1 MIPAVILSIL
11 VAQILF
17 GGFGLF
23 VYLRHRKN
31 TNGSTTAEA
40 RLMTH
45 VKSDETRCQQLL
57 TDING
62 TLDSHNTILQ
72 EFQDASSV
80 LARLSNL
87 DQAQSDLGRQLNA
100 QVDELGE
107 LLENYDDAMRH
118 ERLKLKDYAQQADD
132 VDELINQLAEN
143 TEEGTEPLSEIV
155 RTMLDENRQLRA
167 TVQNCQTQISELIVR
182 AIRSDRDARVDPLT
196 KLPNRRAWAERS
208 ETLAE
213 EAEFALAVMDLDNF
227 KQINDHHGHSAGD
240 AILMMVARVLRE
252 DVHCSAFRTGGDEF
266 ILVVRGAKI
275 EDAKRRIDSI
285 RRRIENAV
293 VTYQQ
298 DRLTITVTLGLACA
312 RDGEAVSTILER
324 ADSALYRA
332 KTSGKNCFAI
342 CEQNETAIEG

>member
-11 VAQILF
+11 VVQVLF

-23 VYLRHRKN
+23 VWLRHRKN
-31 TNGSTTAEA
+31 GMGSTTAEA

-45 VKSDETRCQQLL
+45 VKSDEARCQQLL

-62 TLDSHNTILQ
+62 TLDSHNSMLQ
-72 EFQDASSV
+72 EFQDARTT

-87 DQAQSDLGRQLNA
+87 DQAQSNLGRQLNA

-107 LLENYDDAMRH
+107 LLETYDDAMRH
-118 ERLKLKDYAQQADD
+118 ERLKLKDYAHQAND
-132 VDELINQLAEN
+132 VDELLNQYTEN
-143 TEEGTEPLSEIV
+143 TNDEVEPLSEIV

-167 TVQNCQTQISELIVR
+167 TVQSCQTQISELIVR
-182 AIRSDRDARVDPLT
+182 AIRSDRDARVDQLT
-196 KLPNRRAWAERS
+196 KLPNRRAWAERC

-213 EAEFALAVMDLDNF
+213 ETEYALAVLDLDDF
-227 KQINDHHGHSAGD
+227 KQINDQHGHSAGD

-252 DVHCSAFRTGGDEF
+252 DVHCTAFRTGGDEF
-266 ILVVRGAKI
+266 ILLMRGGKLD
-275 EDAKRRIDSI
+275 DAKRRIDSI

-298 DRLTITVTLGLACA
+298 ARLTTTVTLGLACA
-312 RDGEAVSTILER
+312 QDGEAVTTVLER

-332 KTSGKNCFAI
+332 KTSGKNTLAV
-342 CEQNETAIEG
+342 CEQNQTTASN